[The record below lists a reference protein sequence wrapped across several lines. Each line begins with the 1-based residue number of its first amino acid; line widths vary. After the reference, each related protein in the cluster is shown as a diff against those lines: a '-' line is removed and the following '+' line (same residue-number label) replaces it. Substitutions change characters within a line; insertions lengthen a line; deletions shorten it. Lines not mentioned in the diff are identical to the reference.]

1 MSIYQGPSIY
11 NFCSGAGFVDEMT
24 LRFMF
29 SDSSYNPQ
37 SAGVGTS
44 GTWKKMLNSNYNV
57 WDWQNKNAS
66 WVSAFENA
74 FSDPLNL
81 VEIIDAGNTSN
92 VTSLYKTFDGCK
104 SLKSICLFDTSN
116 VTKFFRT
123 FGYCENLTFVPN
135 FNTGNANE
143 VGACFLNCKLLVNGP
158 QLDLS
163 KVNVGTRAQQMFD
176 GCTSLEYV
184 PNYNMGPCQV
194 ASYMFRN
201 CSSLKKVPLLVC
213 ADLINVTS
221 MFSGCRNV
229 EEGALDFYN
238 YLANKSTAVT
248 SYTGCFTNCGA
259 DTVTG
264 AAELAQIPSSWGG
277 TGA

>member
-11 NFCSGAGFVDEMT
+11 NFCSGDGFVDEMT

-29 SDSSYNPQ
+29 SDSLYNPQ

-44 GTWKKMLNSNYNV
+44 GTWKKRLNSNYNV

-66 WVSAFENA
+66 WESAFENA
-74 FSDPLNL
+74 FANPLNL

-92 VTSLYKTFDGCK
+92 VTSLNKTFDGCK
-104 SLKSICLFDTSN
+104 SLTSICLFDTTN
-116 VTKFFRT
+116 VTNFFRL
-123 FGYCENLTFVPN
+123 FGYCENLEFVPN
-135 FNTGNANE
+135 FNTENAIS
-143 VGACFLNCKLLVNGP
+143 VSACFLNCKLLKNGP
-158 QLDLS
+158 QLEFS
-163 KVNVGTRAQQMFD
+163 KGNVGTRAQQMFD

-184 PNYNMGPCQV
+184 PNYNMGLCQV
-194 ASYMFRN
+194 ANYMFRN

-213 ADLINVTS
+213 EDLINATS

-248 SYTGCFTNCGA
+248 TYTGCFTNCGA
-259 DTVTG
+259 DTETG